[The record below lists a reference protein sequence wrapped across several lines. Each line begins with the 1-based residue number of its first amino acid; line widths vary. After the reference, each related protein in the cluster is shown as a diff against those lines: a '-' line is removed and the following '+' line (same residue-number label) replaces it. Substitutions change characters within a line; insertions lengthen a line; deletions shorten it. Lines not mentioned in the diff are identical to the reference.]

1 MTQEIKSNESEG
13 NTKDNAEESNEVSN
27 AVNNEVS
34 STAENS
40 ITKAYSN
47 DVAEAKVTDEKV
59 IENVAPVEL
68 TGSAFTI
75 VRHDN
80 GIAHLVIDVI
90 GENVNTLKAEF
101 TEQVNAVL
109 AEIKA
114 DKAITGIVLCSGK
127 KGSFVAG
134 ADINMLDACQSRD
147 EVVALSRQGQRIFSL
162 LEQLPIP
169 IVAAIDGACLGGG
182 LELAMACHARVCSDN
197 SKTALGLPE
206 VQLGLLP
213 GSGGT
218 QRLPKLVG
226 LQKALDMMLTGKQLR
241 AKQAL
246 KSGLV
251 DDVVPSSVL
260 LNVAENLAISLR
272 QRGKKTIKRKQGLMD
287 KLLENNAVG
296 RKVVYQQAQKTVLA
310 KTQGNYPAPA
320 KIIDCIRTGIES
332 SAEKGYRVEA
342 EHFADLVMSDESAQ
356 LRQLFFAT
364 TAMKKEQG
372 VADVMPEQMTKAG
385 VLGGGLM
392 GGGIAFVTATKAN
405 MPVRVKD
412 INHKGIGQALK
423 YSYQILNKKVKRR
436 FLLNSEM
443 QKQLAMITGSV
454 EYTGF
459 QALDIVVEAVFEDLA
474 LKQNMVA
481 EVEEHAHDKT
491 IFASNTSSLPIGKIA
506 AKAQRP
512 ENVIGLHY
520 FSPVDKMPLVE
531 IIPHDKTS
539 DQTISNTVA
548 FAKKQGKTPIVVKD
562 KAGFYVNRILAPYMN
577 EAAILL
583 LAGEPIDKIDKALV
597 KFGFPVGP
605 MQLLDEVGIDVGAKI
620 GPILQADLGERF
632 AAPAAFDKLLADGR
646 LGKKVN
652 KGFYQYEKPTFTKNL
667 QNTFKGIKSGQKQVD
682 ETIYG
687 LLNIKPM
694 GSLSAAEISKR
705 CTYMMLNEAARCVD
719 EGIVRNA
726 RDGDIGAIFGIGFP
740 PFLGGPLRYIDK
752 IGAKSVVA
760 QLSQWAKQH
769 GERYSPCEAL
779 ITMAEN
785 DVVYYPK

>member
-1 MTQEIKSNESEG
+1 MNETTSNNEGNEELDKAAAETIVESEVA
-13 NTKDNAEESNEVSN
+13 KSSDS
-27 AVNNEVS
+27 AVE
-34 STAENS
+34 TP
-40 ITKAYSN
+40 T
-47 DVAEAKVTDEKV
+47 
-59 IENVAPVEL
+59 
-68 TGSAFTI
+68 SAFTLK
-75 VRHDN
+75 RQDN
-80 GIAHLVIDVI
+80 GIAHLVIDVV
-90 GENVNTLKAEF
+90 GENVNTLKSEF
-101 TEQVNAVL
+101 TEQIQAVL

-114 DKAITGIVLCSGK
+114 DSTITGIVLCSGK
-127 KGSFVAG
+127 VGTFVAG

-147 EVVALSRQGQRIFSL
+147 EVVALSRQGQRIFSQ
-162 LEQLPIP
+162 LEQLSIP

-182 LELAMACHARVCSDN
+182 LELAMSCTARVCSD
-197 SKTALGLPE
+197 SGKTALGLPE

-246 KSGLV
+246 KAGLV
-251 DDVVPSSVL
+251 DDVVPNSVL
-260 LNVAENLAISLR
+260 LNVAEQMAITIS
-272 QRGKKTIKRKQGLMD
+272 QRGKKAHVRKQSGVD
-287 KLLENNAVG
+287 KLLENNSVG
-296 RKVVYQQAQKTVLA
+296 RNIVYQQAQKSVLA
-310 KTQGNYPAPA
+310 KTQGNYPAPV
-320 KIIDCIRTGIES
+320 KIIDCVRTGIEFS
-332 SAEKGYRVEA
+332 SENGYQLEA

-364 TAMKKEQG
+364 TEMKKEQG
-372 VADVMPEQMTKAG
+372 VADVMPAKITKAG

-405 MPVRVKD
+405 VPVRVKD
-412 INHKGIGQALK
+412 INHKGIGQALN
-423 YSYQILNKKVKRR
+423 YSYQLLNKKVKRR
-436 FLLNSEM
+436 FMLNSEM
-443 QKQLAMITGSV
+443 QKQLSMITGSI

-459 QALDIVVEAVFEDLA
+459 KPLDIVVEAVFEDLS

-481 EVEEHAHDKT
+481 EVEKNCHEQT

-506 AKAQRP
+506 EQAKRP

-520 FSPVDKMPLVE
+520 FSPVDKMPLAE
-531 IIPHDKTS
+531 IIPHEKTS
-539 DQTISNTVA
+539 DKTISTTVA
-548 FAKKQGKTPIVVKD
+548 FAKKQGKTPIVVRD

-583 LAGEPIDKIDKALV
+583 LDGEPIDKIDKALV
-597 KFGFPVGP
+597 AFGFPVGP

-632 AAPAAFDKLLADGR
+632 AAPPAFDKLIADGR

-652 KGFYQYEKPTFTKNL
+652 KGFYQYQKNNL
-667 QNTFKGIKSGQKQVD
+667 VKTLANRIKGIKPGQKQVD
-682 ETIYG
+682 ESIYS
-687 LLNIKPM
+687 LLSINPS
-694 GSLSAAEISKR
+694 GSLTAAEISKR
-705 CTYMMLNEAARCVD
+705 CTYMMLNEAARCIE

-752 IGAKSVVA
+752 LGAKSVVA
-760 QLSQWAKQH
+760 QLSQWAEKH
-769 GERYSPCEAL
+769 GDRYEPCQAL
-779 ITMAEN
+779 KAMAEN
-785 DVVYYPK
+785 DQVYYPE

>member
-1 MTQEIKSNESEG
+1 MTENKSEKIDME
-13 NTKDNAEESNEVSN
+13 
-27 AVNNEVS
+27 
-34 STAENS
+34 ENS
-40 ITKAYSN
+40 I
-47 DVAEAKVTDEKV
+47 AKQS
-59 IENVAPVEL
+59 EL
-68 TGSAFTI
+68 TESQPINDTNSAFSLVTQ
-75 VRHDN
+75 DN
-80 GIAHLVIDVI
+80 GIARLVIDVV
-90 GENVNTLKAEF
+90 GESVNTLKGEFAEQI
-101 TEQVNAVL
+101 TQVIAD
-109 AEIKA
+109 IKA
-114 DKAITGIVLCSGK
+114 DKSIIGIVLCSGK
-127 KGSFVAG
+127 TNCFVAG
-134 ADINMLDACQSRD
+134 ADINMLDACVTRE
-147 EVVALSRQGQRIFSL
+147 EVVALSRQGQRIFAQ
-162 LEQLPIP
+162 LEQLTIP
-169 IVAAIDGACLGGG
+169 IVAAIDGSCLGGG
-182 LELAMACHARVCSDN
+182 LELAMACHARICSDN
-197 SKTALGLPE
+197 PKSSLGLPE

-246 KSGLV
+246 KVGLV

-260 LNVAENLAISLR
+260 MSVAEQKVMTLSQLGIHDR
-272 QRGKKTIKRKQGLMD
+272 KRKQSVMD
-287 KLLENNAVG
+287 KLLENNTVG
-296 RKVVYQQAQKTVLA
+296 RNIVYQQAQKSVEA
-310 KTQGNYPAPA
+310 KTQGNYPAPL
-320 KIIDCIRTGIES
+320 KIIDCIRTGIEIS
-332 SAEKGYRVEA
+332 SESGYQREA
-342 EHFADLVMSDESAQ
+342 EHFADLVMSAESAQ

-372 VADVMPEQMTKAG
+372 VAGIKPESMNKAG

-405 MPVRVKD
+405 IPVRVKD
-412 INHKGIGQALK
+412 INHKGISQALK

-436 FLLNSEM
+436 FILNSEM
-443 QKQLAMITGSV
+443 QKQLSMITGSV
-454 EYTGF
+454 NYTGF
-459 QALDIVVEAVFEDLA
+459 KGIDIVVEAVFEDLS
-474 LKQNMVA
+474 LKQKMVA
-481 EVEEHAHDKT
+481 EVENHCHEQT

-506 AKAQRP
+506 AEAKRP

-531 IIPHDKTS
+531 IIPHDNTS
-539 DQTISNTVA
+539 DKTISNTVA

-583 LAGEPIDKIDKALV
+583 LDGEPIDKIDSALV

-646 LGKKVN
+646 LGKKVK
-652 KGFYQYEKPTFTKNL
+652 KGFYQYQKKSFITSLQDRTK
-667 QNTFKGIKSGQKQVD
+667 GVKSGQKQVD
-682 ETIYG
+682 DSIYG
-687 LLNIKPM
+687 LLNISPS
-694 GSLSAAEISKR
+694 GTLSSNEISKR
-705 CTYMMLNEAARCVD
+705 CTFMMLNEAARCVD

-740 PFLGGPLRYIDK
+740 PFLGGPLRYIDAL
-752 IGAKSVVA
+752 GVKSVVA
-760 QLSQWAKQH
+760 QLTQWSDKY
-769 GERYSPCEAL
+769 GERYLPCQAL

-785 DVVYYPK
+785 EQRYYD